1 MAAPFARN
9 VLLATRARLAPA
21 VAARAAST
29 LSTSAF
35 GGSFAQSPAI
45 MMMALDR
52 APAQT
57 VVGAFYLPGNERS
70 LCSDVCTPTASERT
84 VAMLMHICVRYA
96 VLFILCRAVREPL
109 ADL

>member
-35 GGSFAQSPAI
+35 SGSFAQSPAI

-57 VVGAFYLPGNERS
+57 VVGAFSCLEMDT
-70 LCSDVCTPTASERT
+70 LC
-84 VAMLMHICVRYA
+84 VAMFVLRLRLSVR
-96 VLFILCRAVREPL
+96 
-109 ADL
+109 